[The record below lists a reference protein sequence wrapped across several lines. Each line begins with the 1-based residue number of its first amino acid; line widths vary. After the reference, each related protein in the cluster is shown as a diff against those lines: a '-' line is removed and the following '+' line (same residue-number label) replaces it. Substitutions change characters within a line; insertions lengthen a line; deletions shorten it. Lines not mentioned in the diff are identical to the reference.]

1 MDLQEL
7 GILLLTG
14 AVAGWLAAFI
24 LKKGGFSLLGNII
37 VGVVGAFIGDWLFEL
52 IGVTIGEKWVGDL
65 VSATVGAVILLLI
78 AGLAIKKKRK

>member
-7 GILLLTG
+7 AILLLTG

-37 VGVVGAFIGDWLFEL
+37 VGVVGAFIGDWLFDL
-52 IGVTIGEKWVGDL
+52 IGVTIGKRWVGDL
-65 VSATVGAVILLLI
+65 VSATVGAVILLFI
-78 AGLAIKKKRK
+78 AGLVIKKKRK